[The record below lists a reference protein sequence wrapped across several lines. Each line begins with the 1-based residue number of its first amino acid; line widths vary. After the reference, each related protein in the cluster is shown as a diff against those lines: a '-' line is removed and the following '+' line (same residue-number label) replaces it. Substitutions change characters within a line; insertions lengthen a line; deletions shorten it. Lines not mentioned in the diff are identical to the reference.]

1 MKNIIIFISL
11 YLLFNIGTAKVL
23 DTLSNNN
30 TNNEKG
36 ITNLNAVQTAFN
48 TSSATANIKTC
59 YYSKDTICKIRIRE
73 RMPTI
78 IKLPAK
84 ITSWVLG
91 DSRNFKA
98 VILNKENNLL
108 SLSAIFA
115 GIDTNL
121 TLITADNQL
130 FPFYIRVDSIKSD
143 YLSDFVVRVV
153 DTTILKDLPQE
164 LKIVNADNKKLDK
177 QIDKLHKQIT
187 QEYLS
192 KKPEIKAENINF
204 NYQINSKNKTL
215 LPKAIFDDGFW
226 TYFKYGDNKDMTA
239 VTKLPVIY
247 KVIDG
252 YDTPVNSRIEGVNL
266 IVESIS
272 NKWTIRAGELYA
284 CVRKKDN

>member
-1 MKNIIIFISL
+1 MKITTIIFISL
-11 YLLFNIGTAKVL
+11 YLLSYISTAVVV
-23 DTLSNNN
+23 DEFSN
-30 TNNEKG
+30 TKENNEKG

-59 YYSKDTICKIRIRE
+59 YYSPNTICKIRIRE
-73 RMPTI
+73 RMPTV
-78 IKLPAK
+78 IKLPSK
-84 ITSWVLG
+84 IVSWVLG
-91 DSRNFKA
+91 DGRNFK
-98 VILNKENNLL
+98 VVVLNKENNLL

-121 TLITADNQL
+121 TLISVDNKL

-153 DTTILKDLPQE
+153 DTTALKSLQPK
-164 LKIVNADNKKLDK
+164 LTTNADNKTAK
-177 QIDKLHKQIT
+177 ITDKLQEKIIN
-187 QEYLS
+187 EYLN

-226 TYFKYGDNKDMTA
+226 TYFKYGDKDMTA
-239 VTKLPVIY
+239 VTNLPVIY

-252 YDTPVNSRIEGVNL
+252 YDTPINSRIEGGNL

-272 NKWTIRAGELYA
+272 DKWTIRAGELYA
-284 CVRKKDN
+284 CVSKKDN